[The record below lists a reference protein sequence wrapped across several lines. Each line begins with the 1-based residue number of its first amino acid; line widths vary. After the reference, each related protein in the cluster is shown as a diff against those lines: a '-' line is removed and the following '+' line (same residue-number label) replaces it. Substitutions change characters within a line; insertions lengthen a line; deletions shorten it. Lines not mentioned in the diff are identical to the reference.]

1 MIMNMIIYKKVRKKE
16 TKEYIVVYIAYIYAK
31 NRILRRIFMEKDEKI
46 KKKTAEER
54 ANDHEAD
61 NLLNYIIGSTFAR
74 HSKLSEEEFLKE
86 IGFEN
91 SGKTEDEAIRIA
103 IFNVLVATTNEL
115 LKAKNSIKMAHSLM
129 KTCLI
134 DEKIVEEENKGE

>member
-1 MIMNMIIYKKVRKKE
+1 MMNKERK
-16 TKEYIVVYIAYIYAK
+16 
-31 NRILRRIFMEKDEKI
+31 MEEK

-61 NLLNYIIGSTFAR
+61 NLLNYIIASTFTR

-86 IGFEN
+86 IGFEK

-115 LKAKNSIKMAHSLM
+115 LRAKNSLKLAHGLM

-134 DEKIVEEENKGE
+134 DEKITKDGEKGE

>member
-1 MIMNMIIYKKVRKKE
+1 
-16 TKEYIVVYIAYIYAK
+16 
-31 NRILRRIFMEKDEKI
+31 MENEEK

-54 ANDHEAD
+54 AENHEAD
-61 NLLNYIIGSTFAR
+61 NLVNYIIGSTFSR
-74 HSKLSEEEFLKE
+74 HSNLSEEEFLKE

-103 IFNVLVATTNEL
+103 VFNVLVATTNEL
-115 LKAKNSIKMAHSLM
+115 LKAKQSIKMAHSLM

-134 DEKIVEEENKGE
+134 DEKIVEDEKKGE

>member
-1 MIMNMIIYKKVRKKE
+1 
-16 TKEYIVVYIAYIYAK
+16 
-31 NRILRRIFMEKDEKI
+31 MEKEDVKN
-46 KKKTAEER
+46 KTAEER
-54 ANDHEAD
+54 AKNHEAD
-61 NLLNYIIGSTFAR
+61 NLLNYIIGTTFAR

-103 IFNVLVATTNEL
+103 MFNVLVATTNEL
-115 LKAKNSIKMAHSLM
+115 IKAKQSIKMAHSLI

-134 DEKIVEEENKGE
+134 DEKIVEEDKMGE

>member
-1 MIMNMIIYKKVRKKE
+1 MKIIFCKKWKNVGNYVPKG
-16 TKEYIVVYIAYIYAK
+16 AK
-31 NRILRRIFMEKDEKI
+31 NVKKYKNGDNFMEKKEEI

-54 ANDHEAD
+54 AENHEAD
-61 NLLNYIIGSTFAR
+61 NLLNYIIGSTFSR

-91 SGKTEDEAIRIA
+91 SGKTEEEAIRIA
-103 IFNVLVATTNEL
+103 MFNVLVATTNEL
-115 LKAKNSIKMAHSLM
+115 IKAKQSIKMASSLM

-134 DEKIVEEENKGE
+134 DEKIVENENKGE

>member
-1 MIMNMIIYKKVRKKE
+1 
-16 TKEYIVVYIAYIYAK
+16 
-31 NRILRRIFMEKDEKI
+31 MENEEK

-54 ANDHEAD
+54 AENHEAD
-61 NLLNYIIGSTFAR
+61 NLVNYIIGSTFSR
-74 HSKLSEEEFLKE
+74 HSNLSEEEFLKE

-103 IFNVLVATTNEL
+103 VFNVLVATTNEL
-115 LKAKNSIKMAHSLM
+115 LKAKQSIKMAHSLM

-134 DEKIVEEENKGE
+134 DEKITEDEKKGE

>member
-1 MIMNMIIYKKVRKKE
+1 MKIIFCKKWKNVGNCVPKG
-16 TKEYIVVYIAYIYAK
+16 AK
-31 NRILRRIFMEKDEKI
+31 NVKKYKNGDNFMEKKEEI

-54 ANDHEAD
+54 AENHEAD
-61 NLLNYIIGSTFAR
+61 NLLNYIIGSTFSR

-91 SGKTEDEAIRIA
+91 SGKTEEEAIRIA
-103 IFNVLVATTNEL
+103 MFNVLVATTNEL
-115 LKAKNSIKMAHSLM
+115 IKAKQSIKMASSLM

-134 DEKIVEEENKGE
+134 DEKIVGNENKGE

>member
-1 MIMNMIIYKKVRKKE
+1 MENKEKGKKS
-16 TKEYIVVYIAYIYAK
+16 
-31 NRILRRIFMEKDEKI
+31 
-46 KKKTAEER
+46 AEER
-54 ANDHEAD
+54 AKDHEAD
-61 NLLNYIIGSTFAR
+61 NLMNYIIASTYAR

-91 SGKTEDEAIRIA
+91 SGKTEEEAIRIG

-115 LKAKNSIKMAHSLM
+115 IRAKNSIKTAHALL

-134 DEKIVEEENKGE
+134 DKNIVEEDKKGE

>member
-1 MIMNMIIYKKVRKKE
+1 MEEKE
-16 TKEYIVVYIAYIYAK
+16 
-31 NRILRRIFMEKDEKI
+31 N
-46 KKKTAEER
+46 KKKTSEEM
-54 ANDHEAD
+54 ANEHTAD

-74 HSKLSEEEFLKE
+74 HSNLSEEEFLKE

-103 IFNVLVATTNEL
+103 MFNVLVATTNEL

-134 DEKIVEEENKGE
+134 DEKIVEEEKKGE

>member
-1 MIMNMIIYKKVRKKE
+1 MENKE
-16 TKEYIVVYIAYIYAK
+16 E
-31 NRILRRIFMEKDEKI
+31 I

-54 ANDHEAD
+54 AKDHEAD
-61 NLLNYIIGSTFAR
+61 NLLNYIIGATFAR
-74 HSKLSEEEFLKE
+74 HSKMSEEEFLKD

-91 SGKTEDEAIRIA
+91 SGKTEDEAIRIS

-115 LKAKNSIKMAHSLM
+115 LKAKNSIKMAHSLL

-134 DEKIVEEENKGE
+134 DEKIVKEENKGE

>member
-1 MIMNMIIYKKVRKKE
+1 MPKG
-16 TKEYIVVYIAYIYAK
+16 AK
-31 NRILRRIFMEKDEKI
+31 NVKKYKNGDSFMEKNEKI

-54 ANDHEAD
+54 AENHEAD
-61 NLLNYIIGSTFAR
+61 NLLNYIIGSTFSR

-91 SGKTEDEAIRIA
+91 SGKTEEEAIRIS

-115 LKAKNSIKMAHSLM
+115 IKAKQSIKTASSLI

-134 DEKIVEEENKGE
+134 DEKIVEDENKGE

>member
-1 MIMNMIIYKKVRKKE
+1 MEEIKE
-16 TKEYIVVYIAYIYAK
+16 KT
-31 NRILRRIFMEKDEKI
+31 
-46 KKKTAEER
+46 KKTAEDR

-74 HSKLSEEEFLKE
+74 HSQMSEEEFLKE
-86 IGFEN
+86 IGFED
-91 SGKTEDEAIRIA
+91 SGKTEDEAIRIDM
-103 IFNVLVATTNEL
+103 FNMLVATTNEL

-134 DEKIVEEENKGE
+134 DEKITEDEKKGE

>member
-1 MIMNMIIYKKVRKKE
+1 
-16 TKEYIVVYIAYIYAK
+16 
-31 NRILRRIFMEKDEKI
+31 MEKDKKV

-54 ANDHEAD
+54 ANDHEAN
-61 NLLNYIIGSTFAR
+61 NLLNHIIGSTFAR
-74 HSKLSEEEFLKE
+74 HSKLSEDEFLKE

-91 SGKTEDEAIRIA
+91 SGKTEDEAIRIG

-115 LKAKNSIKMAHSLM
+115 LRAKQSIKMASSLI

-134 DEKIVEEENKGE
+134 DEKIVEDEGKGE

>member
-1 MIMNMIIYKKVRKKE
+1 
-16 TKEYIVVYIAYIYAK
+16 
-31 NRILRRIFMEKDEKI
+31 MEEI

-61 NLLNYIIGSTFAR
+61 NLVNYIIASTFAR

-91 SGKTEDEAIRIA
+91 SGKNEDEAVKIA
-103 IFNVLVATTNEL
+103 MFNVLVATTNEL
-115 LKAKNSIKMAHSLM
+115 FKAKNSIKTAHALM

-134 DEKIVEEENKGE
+134 DKKIVEEEKKGE

>member
-1 MIMNMIIYKKVRKKE
+1 MNQNL
-16 TKEYIVVYIAYIYAK
+16 K
-31 NRILRRIFMEKDEKI
+31 NRIDSLSSNSGFI
-46 KKKTAEER
+46 KVTDSPVKGLNSEQKA
-54 ANDHEAD
+54 
-61 NLLNYIIGSTFAR
+61 LLNRKGN
-74 HSKLSEEEFLKE
+74 FLL
-86 IGFEN
+86 N

-134 DEKIVEEENKGE
+134 DEKITEDGVKGE

>member
-1 MIMNMIIYKKVRKKE
+1 MEKKE
-16 TKEYIVVYIAYIYAK
+16 E
-31 NRILRRIFMEKDEKI
+31 I

-61 NLLNYIIGSTFAR
+61 NLVNYIIASTFAR

-86 IGFEN
+86 IGFDK
-91 SGKTEDEAIRIA
+91 SGKSEEDAVRIA
-103 IFNVLVATTNEL
+103 MFNVLVATTNEL
-115 LKAKNSIKMAHSLM
+115 LRAKQSIKMAHALM

-134 DEKIVEEENKGE
+134 EKSIVEEEKKGE

>member
-1 MIMNMIIYKKVRKKE
+1 MEEKE
-16 TKEYIVVYIAYIYAK
+16 E
-31 NRILRRIFMEKDEKI
+31 I

-61 NLLNYIIGSTFAR
+61 NLVNYIIASTFAR

-86 IGFEN
+86 IGFEET
-91 SGKTEDEAIRIA
+91 GKNEDEAVRVA
-103 IFNVLVATTNEL
+103 MFNVLTALTNEL
-115 LKAKNSIKMAHSLM
+115 LKARQSIKMAHSLM

-134 DEKIVEEENKGE
+134 DQKIVKEEEKGE

>member
-1 MIMNMIIYKKVRKKE
+1 MFISRAYTQKSKFKE
-16 TKEYIVVYIAYIYAK
+16 
-31 NRILRRIFMEKDEKI
+31 NFMEKDEKI

-134 DEKIVEEENKGE
+134 DEKIVEEESKGE

>member
-1 MIMNMIIYKKVRKKE
+1 MENKE
-16 TKEYIVVYIAYIYAK
+16 E
-31 NRILRRIFMEKDEKI
+31 I

-103 IFNVLVATTNEL
+103 MFNVLVATTNEL

-129 KTCLI
+129 KTCLV
-134 DEKIVEEENKGE
+134 DEKIVEEEKKGE

>member
-1 MIMNMIIYKKVRKKE
+1 MMNKERK
-16 TKEYIVVYIAYIYAK
+16 
-31 NRILRRIFMEKDEKI
+31 MEEK

-54 ANDHEAD
+54 ANNHEAD
-61 NLLNYIIGSTFAR
+61 NLVNYIIASTFAR

-91 SGKTEDEAIRIA
+91 SGKNEAEAIRVA
-103 IFNVLVATTNEL
+103 LFNVLTATTNEL

-134 DEKIVEEENKGE
+134 DQKIVEEEKKGE

>member
-1 MIMNMIIYKKVRKKE
+1 MLVIAKISQKQGLRTQIYQNKE
-16 TKEYIVVYIAYIYAK
+16 
-31 NRILRRIFMEKDEKI
+31 IFMGKDEKI

-54 ANDHEAD
+54 ANDHEAN

-74 HSKLSEEEFLKE
+74 HSKLTEEEFLKE

-91 SGKTEDEAIRIA
+91 SGKTEDEAIRIG
-103 IFNVLVATTNEL
+103 IFNVLVATTSEL
-115 LKAKNSIKMAHSLM
+115 IKARQSIKMAHSLM

-134 DEKIVEEENKGE
+134 DEKIVEDEGKGE

>member
-1 MIMNMIIYKKVRKKE
+1 MG
-16 TKEYIVVYIAYIYAK
+16 
-31 NRILRRIFMEKDEKI
+31 KDEKI

-54 ANDHEAD
+54 ANDHEAN

-74 HSKLSEEEFLKE
+74 HSQLTEEEFLKE

-91 SGKTEDEAIRIA
+91 SGKTEDEAIRIG
-103 IFNVLVATTNEL
+103 IFNVLVATTSEL
-115 LKAKNSIKMAHSLM
+115 IKAKQSIEMAHSLM

-134 DEKIVEEENKGE
+134 DEKIVEDEKKGE